1 MGVLGVLD
9 ELGAGFKKEFGNCA
23 HGAPENLGVLLDDI
37 TSGNKERIARG
48 LHQTA
53 GHVEGRVIVDDLD
66 RHYRALTEVAREVAK
81 GTNDGDIIPALLAG
95 TQYRTARELADIS
108 QRASPEQ
115 ILRVHQAAAN
125 GRLNP
130 SFQRW
135 NDTTTLAALRE
146 SSSPREADR
155 FLAELCGLA
164 MIKEGISMAQPSEV
178 RRGLMLGAP
187 ALLHPLLLNCYAQAV
202 RYGDPVEIGLALA
215 SIERLPNSLENQRN
229 PKAIEAYKH
238 WAPIYAGA
246 LENRN
251 SNGDISNVRR
261 ADRPS
266 MVWDAQSIADLI
278 RALRNVAHD

>member
-1 MGVLGVLD
+1 V
-9 ELGAGFKKEFGNCA
+9 LGAGFKNEFGNCA

-37 TSGNKERIARG
+37 TSGDRQRIARG

-53 GHVEGRVIVDDLD
+53 GHVEGGLIVDNLGI
-66 RHYRALTEVAREVAK
+66 HYRALTEVARGVAK
-81 GTNDGDIIPALLAG
+81 GTNDWGSIPALLAG
-95 TQYRTARELADIS
+95 TQYRIASKLADIS
-108 QRASPEQ
+108 RPASPQQ
-115 ILRVHQAAAN
+115 ILSVHQAAAN
-125 GRLNP
+125 GRSNR

-135 NDTTTLAALRE
+135 NDITTLAALRK
-146 SSSPREADR
+146 SSSPGEADL
-155 FLAELCGLA
+155 FLAELCRL
-164 MIKEGISMAQPSEV
+164 KVVQEGISMAQPSEV

>member
-1 MGVLGVLD
+1 MGVLD
-9 ELGAGFKKEFGNCA
+9 ELGAGFKKEFGNCG

-37 TSGNKERIARG
+37 MSGDKQRIARG

-53 GHVEGRVIVDDLD
+53 GHVEGRLIVNNLD
-66 RHYRALTEVAREVAK
+66 SHYRALTEVAREVAK

-95 TQYRTARELADIS
+95 TQYRTARKLADIS
-108 QRASPEQ
+108 QPASPEQ
-115 ILRVHQAAAN
+115 IRSVHQAAAN
-125 GRLNP
+125 GRSNP

-135 NDTTTLAALRE
+135 NDITTLAALRE

-155 FLAELCGLA
+155 FLAELCGLE
-164 MIKEGISMAQPSEV
+164 MVKEGISMAQPSEV
-178 RRGLMLGAP
+178 RRCLMLGAP
-187 ALLHPLLLNCYAQAV
+187 ALLHPLLLNCYAQAA

-215 SIERLPNSLENQRN
+215 SIERLPNSFKNQPT
-229 PKAIEAYKH
+229 PKAKEAYKQ

-251 SNGDISNVRR
+251 SSGGISNVQR

-278 RALRNVAHD
+278 RALRNVAHG